1 MNLRQFSSKSL
12 KIIQN
17 NRILINFL
25 IEELINLLSQLQLFF
40 LNLQIN
46 LLKQTSHL
54 CHSLLMILLIS
65 INIKL
70 SITHLIINI
79 NFILL
84 QTIKNIIIKGLQII
98 CTLLNR

>member
-98 CTLLNR
+98 CTL